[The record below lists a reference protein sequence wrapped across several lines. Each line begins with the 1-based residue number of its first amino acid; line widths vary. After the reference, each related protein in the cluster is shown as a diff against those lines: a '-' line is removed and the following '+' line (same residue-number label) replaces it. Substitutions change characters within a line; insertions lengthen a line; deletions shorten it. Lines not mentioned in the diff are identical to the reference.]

1 MVKGTFKNYMAKIF
15 MYLIFTK
22 STWKSSFKIRD
33 NENSCEPHHFN
44 CTYQSLINTQQWPWC
59 LPFVFPDQFLPL
71 KMRCLLQISLIFSL
85 YLVQQNNI
93 GRLKDRLNSE
103 NLLYFEHNKK
113 YPEVIRIANVRTR
126 RRKSTTEGRPWA

>member
-1 MVKGTFKNYMAKIF
+1 
-15 MYLIFTK
+15 
-22 STWKSSFKIRD
+22 
-33 NENSCEPHHFN
+33 
-44 CTYQSLINTQQWPWC
+44 
-59 LPFVFPDQFLPL
+59 
-71 KMRCLLQISLIFSL
+71 MRCLLQISLIFSL

-126 RRKSTTEGRPWA
+126 RRKSTTEGRP